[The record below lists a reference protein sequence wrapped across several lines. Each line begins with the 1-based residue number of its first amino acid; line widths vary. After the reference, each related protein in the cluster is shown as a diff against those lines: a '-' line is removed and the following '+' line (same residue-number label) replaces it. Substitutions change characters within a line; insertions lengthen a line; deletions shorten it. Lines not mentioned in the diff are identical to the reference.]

1 MMNKYL
7 SHICAWCGVVA
18 IGLSVYF
25 GYVYYHLS
33 MVYQQALKRPDIMS
47 IPIYYSI
54 KINWGLHWLTVSLVA
69 AICLVLFSVLLRRS
83 LRKN

>member
-1 MMNKYL
+1 MMNNRYL
-7 SHICAWCGVVA
+7 SYICACCGVVA

-25 GYVYYHLS
+25 GYVYFHLS

-54 KINWGLHWLTVSLVA
+54 KISWALHWLTVSVVA
-69 AICLVLFSVLLRRS
+69 AICLALFSVLLRRS
-83 LRKN
+83 LR